1 MTAEPQ
7 PAAIQVLLV
16 EDEAANRGLIR
27 AMVAR
32 VPLPPD
38 RRFELHEAATIA
50 EARAIL
56 ARITPAIVILDVRLP
71 DGNGLDLATELCAA
85 GRPARPAVIVASAS
99 VLPAERDAAI
109 ERGADA
115 FLGKPFGLGEFSE
128 VVRRF
133 VG

>member
-1 MTAEPQ
+1 VTADNPTE
-7 PAAIQVLLV
+7 AIQVLLV
-16 EDEAANRGLIR
+16 EDEPANRALIR
-27 AMVAR
+27 AMLSRIPMPA
-32 VPLPPD
+32 D
-38 RRFELHEAATIA
+38 RRLELHEAATLA

-56 ARITPAIVILDVRLP
+56 AGVSPSLVILDVRLP
-71 DGNGLDLATELCAA
+71 DGNGLDLATELRESR
-85 GRPARPAVIVASAS
+85 GGDRPAVIVASAS

-115 FLGKPFGLGEFSE
+115 FLAKPFGLGEFSE